1 MTAWM
6 RHQNSQSWRSL
17 RWASWVGLAGAL
29 MYFSVAV
36 FSAGLF
42 NPSFGTGSPLAT
54 VTISG
59 HVRNV
64 NQRGLKDESVLLL
77 NQDDLSTIATTKTD
91 SAGAYSFPP
100 VTSGLNYT
108 VKPNDSRVSSWLP
121 SDTRDYPNLTQNVT
135 NADFESHFP
144 SFTVAGF
151 VKNGAGTGL
160 QGVKV
165 RLSGLNL
172 TTVDLAPTSANGS
185 YTSPQLNILG
195 DYTFTPQTSVVGG
208 V

>member
-1 MTAWM
+1 
-6 RHQNSQSWRSL
+6 SWRSL
-17 RWASWVGLAGAL
+17 RLVSWAGLAAAL
-29 MYFSVAV
+29 MFFSVAV
-36 FSAGLF
+36 FSAGVLT
-42 NPSFGTGSPLAT
+42 PSFGAGSALAT

-91 SAGAYSFPP
+91 SAGAYSFSS

-121 SDTRDYPNLTQNVT
+121 SDTRDYTNLTQSIT

-151 VKNGAGTGL
+151 VKNGVGTGL
-160 QGVKV
+160 QGV
-165 RLSGLNL
+165 
-172 TTVDLAPTSANGS
+172 
-185 YTSPQLNILG
+185 
-195 DYTFTPQTSVVGG
+195 
-208 V
+208 